1 VFQALDIDIPHEGE
15 VRGLNV
21 ALRSWVVV
29 YTYFWSAILL
39 LIVCYTVTALLAEID
54 NRGNWRSLRTYAS
67 ISILSRAAIIILT
80 AVLLA
85 IGVAS
90 KPNYYFIQYY
100 IASAWILPTVVLASW
115 VISMSDRMEHLWTER
130 KERSTRYESVAMV
143 DRVRHE
149 PEELGGVSRRT
160 TNGYGYPSR

>member
-85 IGVAS
+85 IGGFKAELLFHS
-90 KPNYYFIQYY
+90 ILHCKRMDSADSGSCILGHQY
-100 IASAWILPTVVLASW
+100 
-115 VISMSDRMEHLWTER
+115 ER
-130 KERSTRYESVAMV
+130 PDGAFVDKKER
-143 DRVRHE
+143 
-149 PEELGGVSRRT
+149 EEH
-160 TNGYGYPSR
+160 

>member
-1 VFQALDIDIPHEGE
+1 

-21 ALRSWVVV
+21 ALKSWVVV

-39 LIVCYTVTALLAEID
+39 FIVCYTITALLAEID

-100 IASAWILPTVVLASW
+100 IASAWTLPTVVFAFW
-115 VISMSDRMEHLWTER
+115 VICMSDRVEHL
-130 KERSTRYESVAMV
+130 
-143 DRVRHE
+143 
-149 PEELGGVSRRT
+149 
-160 TNGYGYPSR
+160 

>member
-1 VFQALDIDIPHEGE
+1 MFQALDIDIPHEGQ

-39 LIVCYTVTALLAEID
+39 LIVCYTITTLLAEID
-54 NRGNWRSLRTYAS
+54 NRGNWRSLRRYAS
-67 ISILSRAAIIILT
+67 ISILSRAAMSILA

-85 IGVAS
+85 VGVTS

-115 VISMSDRMEHLWTER
+115 VISMSDRMEHLWTKR

-143 DRVRHE
+143 DRVKHE
-149 PEELGGVSRRT
+149 PEGLGGVRRRT
-160 TNGYGYPSR
+160 TNGYGYPSL